1 MYNFEN
7 KDICHLDSYLLHRNV
22 TTRIFRIKKNL
33 AYRADKLDVEEL
45 PEGWWSEIPGWMAA
59 SLSASLK

>member
-1 MYNFEN
+1 MSQPKFLEQ
-7 KDICHLDSYLLHRNV
+7 
-22 TTRIFRIKKNL
+22 KKKF

-59 SLSASLK
+59 SLSASLKLK